1 MGCLG
6 RQKSGKES
14 NLSKESDIQII
25 PNCKLIV
32 KWKYDCNSAHGV
44 PLTTTP
50 SKSSSPQICS
60 IFAKL
65 ISSKFKHKLLRRLL
79 LNSRNGLLASSVL
92 DSVQRNMR
100 DPWPS
105 WSAPRPSVPLWY
117 FEGPRLLPTHRCGPG
132 KQNIRKAPGTHDSQ
146 HLLKRQSLKKSCTP
160 VGLAYYPASRR
171 DFLVSLE
178 SSGEVHWTAI
188 APCAFNR
195 RVSSESVSRRR
206 PPDSATMHRHQSTL
220 FEEPIF
226 DVDRICY
233 NSC

>member
-6 RQKSGKES
+6 PMPKKWKGIKFVKRIGH
-14 NLSKESDIQII
+14 
-25 PNCKLIV
+25 PNCTNLLKSEN
-32 KWKYDCNSAHGV
+32 YCNSAHGV

-65 ISSKFKHKLLRRLL
+65 ISSKFKLLRRLL

-92 DSVQRNMR
+92 DSVRNMR
-100 DPWPS
+100 DPGPS

-146 HLLKRQSLKKSCTP
+146 HHC
-160 VGLAYYPASRR
+160 
-171 DFLVSLE
+171 
-178 SSGEVHWTAI
+178 
-188 APCAFNR
+188 
-195 RVSSESVSRRR
+195 
-206 PPDSATMHRHQSTL
+206 
-220 FEEPIF
+220 
-226 DVDRICY
+226 
-233 NSC
+233 